1 MPGAAPEV
9 SERPERFSDAATFW
23 VFLVGLW
30 RSNHREHAE
39 KPRDSG
45 EPGNPPKKIQAE
57 KSTLGYF
64 SWLFFLDGLRL
75 DRPYFIVSVL
85 FRILGYC

>member
-9 SERPERFSDAATFW
+9 SERPERFSDAAPV

-30 RSNHREHAE
+30 PSNQEEHAE

-45 EPGNPPKKIQAE
+45 GITRNPPPKKKERRA
-57 KSTLGYF
+57 L
-64 SWLFFLDGLRL
+64 WD
-75 DRPYFIVSVL
+75 
-85 FRILGYC
+85 ILAGWFKD

>member
-9 SERPERFSDAATFW
+9 SERPERFSDAAPV

-30 RSNHREHAE
+30 PSNQEEHAE

-45 EPGNPPKKIQAE
+45 GDHKEPPPKKKGE

-64 SWLFFLDGLRL
+64 SWL
-75 DRPYFIVSVL
+75 V
-85 FRILGYC
+85 